1 MKTILVPLGNSEKAI
16 NTLQYAIDFAT
27 VSSAKLYVVQV
38 FGSAKSTGHLKNID
52 AILEKDTKDELAHI
66 LSQVDSKN
74 IIIKSIVV
82 KGSILD
88 VISRAAQELKIDLI
102 ISSANLSTADSSIY
116 LGEIVGGIVKKT
128 ELPMLIIPKGY
139 AFKPINTILL
149 GVRSGLI
156 KKEGVLEPL
165 KDIVALF
172 KSKVNLLHVITPYNS
187 IEDNSLHKDFEN
199 IADIIFNSE
208 NATVYQGILEHL
220 IKVSPDMM
228 CVIRNKRG
236 FLIRLLEKNK
246 IKKIDFESRVPLLVL
261 KGNL

>member
-27 VSSAKLYVVQV
+27 VSSAKIYVVQV
-38 FGSAKSTGHLKNID
+38 FGSAKTTGHLKNID

-66 LSQVDSKN
+66 LSKVDSKN

-88 VISRAAQELKIDLI
+88 VISRAAEELDIDLI
-102 ISSANLSTADSSIY
+102 ISSAYLSTADSSIY
-116 LGEIVGGIVKKT
+116 LGEIVGGIVKQT

-139 AFKPINTILL
+139 VFKPIKNILL
-149 GVRSGLI
+149 GLRSGLI
-156 KKEGVLEPL
+156 KKEGVLDPL
-165 KDIVALF
+165 KNIVTLF
-172 KSKVNLLHVITPYNS
+172 KAKVNLLHVITPYNTL
-187 IEDNSLHKDFEN
+187 EDNSLHQNFKEV
-199 IADIIFNSE
+199 ADTIFNSE
-208 NATVYQGILEHL
+208 NATVYQGVLEHL
-220 IKVSPDMM
+220 IEINPDMM

-236 FLIRLLEKNK
+236 FLIRLLEQNT

>member
-27 VSSAKLYVVQV
+27 VSSAKIYVVQV
-38 FGSAKSTGHLKNID
+38 FGSAKTTGHLKNID

-66 LSQVDSKN
+66 LSKVDSKN

-102 ISSANLSTADSSIY
+102 ISSAYLSTADSSIY
-116 LGEIVGGIVKKT
+116 LGEIVGGIVKQT

-139 AFKPINTILL
+139 VFKPIKNILL
-149 GVRSGLI
+149 GLRSGLI
-156 KKEGVLEPL
+156 KKEGVLDPL
-165 KDIVALF
+165 KNIVTLF
-172 KSKVNLLHVITPYNS
+172 KAKVNLLHVITPYNTL
-187 IEDNSLHKDFEN
+187 EDNSLHQNFKEV
-199 IADIIFNSE
+199 ADTIFNSE
-208 NATVYQGILEHL
+208 NATVYQGVLEHL
-220 IKVSPDMM
+220 IEINPDMM

-236 FLIRLLEKNK
+236 FLIRLLEQNT